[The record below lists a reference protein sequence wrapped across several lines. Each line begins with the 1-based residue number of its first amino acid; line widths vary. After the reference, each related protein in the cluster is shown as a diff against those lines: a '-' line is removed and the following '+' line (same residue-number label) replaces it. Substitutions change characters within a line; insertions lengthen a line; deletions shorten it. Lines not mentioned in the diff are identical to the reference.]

1 MIFDLCMDADP
12 NSQGRCISIGPPW
25 RRRHSLWAHAAHG
38 LVGETDHKQVNSRM
52 ILGSEK
58 ELLRKQND
66 RLDEAAVLG

>member
-1 MIFDLCMDADP
+1 M
-12 NSQGRCISIGPPW
+12 GK
-25 RRRHSLWAHAAHG
+25 
-38 LVGETDHKQVNSRM
+38 TDHKQVNRM